1 MQTPDILS
9 ALKPVIQSFEEL
21 DIPYYIGGSVASSV
35 YGMARATLDVDI
47 IADIKTSQITGLK
60 KNLEGDFYIDAD
72 MIADAIGRTSS
83 FNLIHLDTMLKIDVF
98 IHKNEPYQN
107 KVLERKIKD
116 TFEEGEQSAEF
127 YFSSPEDI
135 IINKLQWYEM
145 GGKVS
150 ERQWLDVTGVIKV
163 QGNLLD
169 EKYLQ
174 DWSEKL
180 ELLGL
185 LEKAYMD
192 AGLHL

>member
-9 ALKPVIQSFEEL
+9 ALKPVIQSFEKL
-21 DIPYYIGGSVASSV
+21 DITYYIGGSVASSV

-60 KNLEGDFYIDAD
+60 ENLAGDFYIDAD

-107 KVLERKIKD
+107 NVLERKIKD
-116 TFEEGEQSAEF
+116 TFEEGEQCAEF

-145 GGKVS
+145 GGRVS

-169 EKYLQ
+169 KKYLQ

>member
-9 ALKPVIQSFEEL
+9 ALKPVIQSFEKL
-21 DIPYYIGGSVASSV
+21 DISYYIGGSVASSV

-47 IADIKTSQITGLK
+47 IADIKTSQINGLK
-60 KNLEGDFYIDAD
+60 ENLEGDFYIDAD

-116 TFEEGEQSAEF
+116 TFEEGEQCAEF
-127 YFSSPEDI
+127 CFSSPEDI
-135 IINKLQWYEM
+135 IINKLLWYEM

-169 EKYLQ
+169 KKYLQ

>member
-9 ALKPVIQSFEEL
+9 ALKPVIQSFEKL

-47 IADIKTSQITGLK
+47 IADIKTSQIAGLK

-72 MIADAIGRTSS
+72 MIADAIDRTSS
-83 FNLIHLDTMLKIDVF
+83 FNLIHLDTVLKIDVF

-116 TFEEGEQSAEF
+116 TFEEGEQSAGF
-127 YFSSPEDI
+127 YFSSPEDTEDI

-145 GGKVS
+145 GGRVS
-150 ERQWLDVTGVIKV
+150 ERQWFDVTGVLKV
-163 QGNLLD
+163 QGDLLD
-169 EKYLQ
+169 KKYLQ
-174 DWSEKL
+174 GN
-180 ELLGL
+180 LGS
-185 LEKAYMD
+185 
-192 AGLHL
+192 HLD

>member
-1 MQTPDILS
+1 MQAPDILS
-9 ALKPVIQSFEEL
+9 ALKPVIQSFEKL

-60 KNLEGDFYIDAD
+60 KDLENDFYIDAD

-83 FNLIHLDTMLKIDVF
+83 FSLIHLDTMLKIDVF

-116 TFEEGEQSAEF
+116 TFEEGEQSAAF

-135 IINKLQWYEM
+135 IINKLRWYEM
-145 GGKVS
+145 GGRVS

-163 QGNLLD
+163 QGSLLD
-169 EKYLQ
+169 KKYLQ
-174 DWSEKL
+174 YWSEKL
-180 ELLGL
+180 ELLEL
-185 LEKAYMD
+185 LEKAYLD

>member
-1 MQTPDILS
+1 
-9 ALKPVIQSFEEL
+9 
-21 DIPYYIGGSVASSV
+21 
-35 YGMARATLDVDI
+35 
-47 IADIKTSQITGLK
+47 
-60 KNLEGDFYIDAD
+60 
-72 MIADAIGRTSS
+72 
-83 FNLIHLDTMLKIDVF
+83 MLKIDVF
-98 IHKNEPYQN
+98 IHKNESYQN
-107 KVLERKIKD
+107 KVLERKMKD
-116 TFEEGEQSAEF
+116 TFEEGEQSTAF

-169 EKYLQ
+169 KKYLQ
-174 DWSEKL
+174 DWSTKL